1 MVAATPQAECHVG
14 AMQQLREKHG
24 KAVATRDRIVI
35 GRVSESRRGMFVVA
49 RRIIAGTVVGALAVA
64 AAIAVPA
71 LGAPD
76 SAHRNAAQKPGAS
89 FFTPTAADPRLAAL
103 VARSGLGSRPFA
115 FTPADSR
122 GTPRRVAAL
131 PTPVVAPKAVVT
143 LRGSAVTL
151 PGTIAPFAYSL
162 DGAAPQKRAAPINGD
177 IKFDLVSPGSKRAP
191 VDVAAS
197 FSGRRATS
205 KFKAA
210 TDRPTNGDARL
221 AEGGISKVDV
231 GGSYSLSK
239 NIDVSAGVRYK
250 AQDRDRLAPLP
261 ENQRD
266 GQSVYVGT
274 AFRF

>member
-1 MVAATPQAECHVG
+1 
-14 AMQQLREKHG
+14 MQQLREKHG
-24 KAVATRDRIVI
+24 KAVAERIDSVI
-35 GRVSESRRGMFVVA
+35 GRLAKKSRRGMFVVA
-49 RRIIAGTVVGALAVA
+49 RRIIAGTVVGTLAVA
-64 AAIAVPA
+64 AAFAVPA
-71 LGAPD
+71 IGAPESTRANGR
-76 SAHRNAAQKPGAS
+76 SAAS
-89 FFTPTAADPRLAAL
+89 TFFTPTSADPRLAAMA
-103 VARSGLGSRPFA
+103 ARAGLGTRPFA

-122 GTPRRVAAL
+122 GGPRRLAL
-131 PTPVVAPKAVVT
+131 PTPVAAPKAVVT

-162 DGAAPQKRAAPINGD
+162 DGAAPQKRVVPINGD
-177 IKFDLVSPGSKRAP
+177 IKFDLVNPGTKRAP

-210 TDRPTNGDARL
+210 DTRPTNGDARL
-221 AEGGISKVDV
+221 ADGGISKVDV

-250 AQDRDRLAPLP
+250 AQDRERLAPLP